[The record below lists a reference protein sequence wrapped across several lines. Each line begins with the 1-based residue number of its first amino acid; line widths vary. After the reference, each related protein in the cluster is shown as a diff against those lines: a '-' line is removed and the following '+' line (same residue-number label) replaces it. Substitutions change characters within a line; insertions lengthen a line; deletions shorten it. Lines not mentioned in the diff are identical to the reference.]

1 MGVIAKSVKSQMK
14 GRIECPNCSKH
25 FDIKKISDSKDTVLT
40 CPYCNNQFNIHPSS
54 VDQCVRKEH
63 IEECDWEEH
72 GEPRKTILSS
82 MKPRTDRP
90 MIATFLLIIVIC
102 IGIIAAVIPNIF
114 LQTPIILFSSMGSQ
128 GSITFQ
134 FQEVNS
140 SSIDQV
146 LLKIPSE
153 NDTYQGIIRNDSI
166 EIQNLPLGSY
176 SGQVTLDFENKTT
189 LLSFDLFVM
198 PILTNSYTLSKTETD
213 EFMISHEGYGWCS
226 AILLIL
232 SVICLIGM
240 FSAWR
245 RNHSDVALI
254 GSFVGIFTIGFFFIG
269 SILSIISFYL
279 LYHSRDEFDDGK
291 KGRSF

>member
-1 MGVIAKSVKSQMK
+1 MVKSQMK

-25 FDIKKISDSKDTVLT
+25 FDIAKISDKQDTVLT
-40 CPYCNNQFNIHPSS
+40 CPHCNNQFNIHPNSE
-54 VDQCVRKEH
+54 EH
-63 IEECDWEEH
+63 CADKKNAEECDWEEH

-102 IGIIAAVIPNIF
+102 IGIIGAVIPNVF
-114 LQTPIILFSSMGSQ
+114 LETPVMLFSATGSE
-128 GSITFQ
+128 GSISFQ
-134 FQEVNS
+134 LLDVNS
-140 SSIDQV
+140 STIDQV
-146 LLKIPSE
+146 SLMIGSE
-153 NDTYQGIIRNDSI
+153 DDTYQGIIHNDSI
-166 EIQNLPLGSY
+166 EISNIPLGSY
-176 SGQVTLDFENKTT
+176 EGQATIESQNGTSII
-189 LLSFDLFVM
+189 SFDLFVM
-198 PILTNSYTLSKTETD
+198 PVLSNSYSLSLTESD
-213 EFMISHEGYGWCS
+213 ELSITHGGYGWCS

-245 RNHSDVALI
+245 RNHSDIALI

-269 SILSIISFYL
+269 SILSIIAFYL
-279 LYHSRDEFDDGK
+279 LYQSKDEFDDGK

>member
-1 MGVIAKSVKSQMK
+1 MM
-14 GRIECPNCSKH
+14 GRIECPNCSKQ
-25 FDIKKISDSKDTVLT
+25 FDIKKISETNDTILT
-40 CPYCNNQFNIHPSS
+40 CPYCSYQFNIHPSS
-54 VDQCVRKEH
+54 GDHCIKKKH

-102 IGIIAAVIPNIF
+102 MGIIAAVIPNVF
-114 LQTPIILFSSMGSQ
+114 LQTPVILFSATGSQ
-128 GSITFQ
+128 GSISFQ
-134 FQEVNS
+134 LQNINS
-140 SSIDQV
+140 STIDKV
-146 LLKIPSE
+146 SLMIPSE
-153 NDTYQGIIRNDSI
+153 NVTYQGIIRNDSI
-166 EIQNLPLGSY
+166 ELKNLPLGSY
-176 SGQVTLDFENKTT
+176 TGQLTLDWKNETRI
-189 LLSFDLFVM
+189 LSFDLFVI
-198 PILTNSYTLSKTETD
+198 PILSNSYSLSSTNTD
-213 EFMISHEGYGWCS
+213 DLTIAHNDYGWCS

-269 SILSIISFYL
+269 SILSIIAFYL
-279 LYHSRDEFDDGK
+279 LYQSRDEFDDGK
-291 KGRSF
+291 KGKSF